1 MKSAAHLKWFGYHPT
16 RAARLVIS
24 TALRCRRPRKG
35 TSIVLLAG
43 LVLSL
48 ALGWKVHGQVAA
60 ADEAKLRENRGK
72 QIYIQGT
79 SRSGKEIL
87 AYLGESSL
95 EVPGSAM
102 PCANCH
108 GLG

>member
-1 MKSAAHLKWFGYHPT
+1 PT
-16 RAARLVIS
+16 PPI
-24 TALRCRRPRKG
+24 CRPFPYTTLFR
-35 TSIVLLAG
+35 SG
-43 LVLSL
+43 LVFSL

-60 ADEAKLRENRGK
+60 ADAAKLRENRGK

-79 SRSGKEIL
+79 SRAGKEIL

-95 EVPGSAM
+95 EVQGSAM

-108 GLG
+108 RSEEHTSELQSRFVLVC